1 MGRSGYKTCL
11 YLPRYHSNVHSQ
23 RTQNRVISSAQLES
37 YETNGY
43 LHVEPFI
50 DAATLADLRDTLL
63 PKLLSGEIRVPEAE
77 QLAGEAA

>member
-1 MGRSGYKTCL
+1 M
-11 YLPRYHSNVHSQ
+11 HSQ

-50 DAATLADLRDTLL
+50 DAATLADLQAAAAEFV
-63 PKLLSGEIRVPEAE
+63 EISRQMAE
-77 QLAGEAA
+77 SD